1 MVEVEEFCE
10 FYEWDNMTHSWTWD
24 YDYVLGFWFCVG
36 VFHFCVDS
44 FFFFWG
50 CCVCRES
57 WWFSCLLDEI
67 LWSTISLEKSVVI
80 GEGRLY

>member
-44 FFFFWG
+44 FFFG
-50 CCVCRES
+50 
-57 WWFSCLLDEI
+57 
-67 LWSTISLEKSVVI
+67 VVVFV
-80 GEGRLY
+80 GRAGGLVVYWMRFCGARFHWRRVW